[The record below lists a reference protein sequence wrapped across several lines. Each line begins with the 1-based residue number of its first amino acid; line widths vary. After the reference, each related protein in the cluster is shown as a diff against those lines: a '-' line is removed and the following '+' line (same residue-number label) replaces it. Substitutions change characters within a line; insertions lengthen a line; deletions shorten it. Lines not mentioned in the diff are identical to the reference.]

1 MGEIFNKEIINEDN
15 QEYFDLI
22 NRKFHNELENNSNN
36 NRKKYWKNV
45 IINYL
50 EKQNK
55 IGIDWCLELIN
66 LIKRTK
72 FINEKKFIDLFNWQK
87 FEIKT
92 KPNCLNNKDSNLKI
106 INKINNLTF

>member
-15 QEYFDLI
+15 QEYFGLI

-72 FINEKKFIDLFNWQK
+72 FINEKNLLTYLIGK
-87 FEIKT
+87 
-92 KPNCLNNKDSNLKI
+92 NLKLKLNRI
-106 INKINNLTF
+106 V